1 MLSRN
6 SKARFEM
13 RATKWGETER
23 IKDSVSSL
31 RRGMHFV
38 ETFIDVIAL
47 AVNPLHFSIGRVA
60 NRTRFLDC
68 RSSLN
73 EKQIGVN
80 YDITENPI
88 LNAIQGDPPRAEKD
102 VAEKDYARELYK
114 LKIGRAICVTV
125 ILDGRLEQ
133 NFS

>member
-23 IKDSVSSL
+23 IKDGVSSL

-38 ETFIDVIAL
+38 ETFIVIAL
-47 AVNPLHFSIGRVA
+47 AVNPLHFSIGS
-60 NRTRFLDC
+60 FG
-68 RSSLN
+68 RSLLN

>member
-1 MLSRN
+1 MFPRCVEECISSRRLS
-6 SKARFEM
+6 S
-13 RATKWGETER
+13 
-23 IKDSVSSL
+23 
-31 RRGMHFV
+31 
-38 ETFIDVIAL
+38 IDVIAL
-47 AVNPLHFSIGRVA
+47 AVNPLHFLIRSFGRS
-60 NRTRFLDC
+60 L
-68 RSSLN
+68 LN

>member
-1 MLSRN
+1 MGWDGKDQGRCFLVASRN
-6 SKARFEM
+6 AFRL
-13 RATKWGETER
+13 
-23 IKDSVSSL
+23 SS
-31 RRGMHFV
+31 
-38 ETFIDVIAL
+38 IDVIAL
-47 AVNPLHFSIGRVA
+47 AVNPLHFSIRSFGRS
-60 NRTRFLDC
+60 L
-68 RSSLN
+68 LN

-133 NFS
+133 NFSWSLLIMLIT